1 MTTSSTRLFPLLI
14 ALLLAVLS
22 YALERAVRDA
32 PLEPEPR
39 RHDPDYVVEHLVLT
53 VYAMDGSVEARA
65 SADKMMHYPDNGT
78 TDIIAPR
85 AALSK
90 PGEPRYTGR
99 AARGAIAD
107 DGEELFLYDDVVVVR
122 EADATRP
129 EARLETQF
137 LHVVG
142 GRALARSDRKVVLRE
157 GGRELIGRGMEFH
170 HESRQFILRE
180 RVRGRFEAR
189 QVRKA
194 Q

>member
-1 MTTSSTRLFPLLI
+1 MRIGSTRLFPLLM

-39 RHDPDYVVEHLVLT
+39 RHDPDYIAEHFVLT
-53 VYAMDGSVEARA
+53 TYGVDGSVESRV
-65 SADKMMHYPDNGT
+65 SADKMTHYPDDGT
-78 TDIIAPR
+78 TDVLAPR

-90 PGEPRYTGR
+90 PGEPRYWGR
-99 AARGAIAD
+99 AARGAVAD

-137 LHVVG
+137 LHIVG
-142 GRALARSDRKVVLRE
+142 GQALARSDREVRLRE
-157 GGRELIGRGMEFH
+157 GERELSGRGMEFH
-170 HESRQFILRE
+170 QESGQFILRD
-180 RVRGRFEAR
+180 RVRGRFAAP
-189 QVRKA
+189 KPK
-194 Q
+194 

>member
-32 PLEPEPR
+32 PLAPEPR
-39 RHDPDYVVEHLVLT
+39 RHDPDYVVEHFVLT
-53 VYAMDGSVEARA
+53 AYALDGSVEARA
-65 SADKMMHYPDNGT
+65 SADKMLHYPDSGT
-78 TDIIAPR
+78 TDIIALR
-85 AALSK
+85 AVLSK

-107 DGEELFLYDDVVVVR
+107 DGEELFLYDNVVVVR

-142 GRALARSDRKVVLRE
+142 GRALARSDREVVLRD

-170 HESRQFILRE
+170 HESKRFFLRE
-180 RVRGRFEAR
+180 RVRGRFEA
-189 QVRKA
+189 QPLRKA

>member
-1 MTTSSTRLFPLLI
+1 MTIGSTRLFPLLM

-32 PLEPEPR
+32 PLDAEPR
-39 RHDPDYVVEHLVLT
+39 RHDPDYIVERFVIT
-53 VYAMDGSVEARA
+53 NYGADGSVESRFN
-65 SADKMMHYPDNGT
+65 ADKMMHYPDDGT
-78 TDIIAPR
+78 TDVFAPR
-85 AALSK
+85 ATLSK
-90 PGEPRYTGR
+90 PGEPRYRGR
-99 AARGAIAD
+99 AARAAVAD

-142 GRALARSDRKVVLRE
+142 GQALARSGREIRLRE
-157 GGRELIGRGMEFH
+157 GERELSGRGMEFH
-170 HESRQFILRE
+170 QESGQFILRDH
-180 RVRGRFEAR
+180 VRGRFVP
-189 QVRKA
+189 QKA

>member
-1 MTTSSTRLFPLLI
+1 MRTGSTRLFPLLI

-39 RHDPDYVVEHLVLT
+39 RHDPDYIVERFVLT
-53 VYAMDGSVEARA
+53 TYGTDGTVESRA
-65 SADKMMHYPDNGT
+65 GADKMMHYPDDGT
-78 TDIIAPR
+78 TDVLAPR

-99 AARGAIAD
+99 AARAAVAD
-107 DGEELFLYDDVVVVR
+107 DGEELVLYDDVVVVR

-142 GRALARSDRKVVLRE
+142 GRALAHSDREVVLRE
-157 GGRELIGRGMEFH
+157 GGRELIGRGMEYH
-170 HESRQFILRE
+170 HESGQFILRE
-180 RVRGRFEAR
+180 RVRGRFVP
-189 QVRKA
+189 QQA